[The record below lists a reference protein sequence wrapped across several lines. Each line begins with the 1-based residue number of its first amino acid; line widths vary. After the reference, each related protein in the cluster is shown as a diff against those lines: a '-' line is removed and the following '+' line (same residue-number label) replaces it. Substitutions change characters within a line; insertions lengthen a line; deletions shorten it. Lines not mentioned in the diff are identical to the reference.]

1 MTEKRVGAG
10 QVEPELTGPQG
21 SLRRCAGV
29 WKSSYVGRAQK
40 EDAVDLEECERCRSR
55 SMGNDGAEIDACA
68 TS

>member
-29 WKSSYVGRAQK
+29 WREFLCWQGTE